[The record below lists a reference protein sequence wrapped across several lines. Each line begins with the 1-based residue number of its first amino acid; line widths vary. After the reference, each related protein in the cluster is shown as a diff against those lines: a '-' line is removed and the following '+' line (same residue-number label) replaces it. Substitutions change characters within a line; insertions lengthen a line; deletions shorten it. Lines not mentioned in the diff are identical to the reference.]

1 MESLIK
7 IKNISPIDGRYK
19 KLCEEISSYFS
30 EYALIKYRIIVEIK
44 WLLFLNEK
52 EFFFKKLSESAL
64 KSLNEISNVMDDDI
78 LRVKKIEEETNH
90 DVKAVEYFIKEKIKL
105 SENQELLNIKEYV
118 HYLCT
123 SEDINNITYGICI
136 KLCLNDIIIPNI
148 KKILD
153 KLNQLA
159 VDYADISLLS
169 KTHGQPA
176 SSTTFGKE
184 MANFFSRI
192 YNHLNV
198 LKKIKIYGKFNGA
211 VGNFNSHKIADKN
224 VDWISNI
231 KYFIENYFNLNFGL
245 YCTQIQDHD
254 YICELCDALARIN
267 STLID
272 LCVDMWLYISNNLLK
287 LKIVQK
293 EIGSSTMPHKVNPID
308 FENAEGNLHLANSLF
323 KLFSTK
329 LPISRLQRDLS
340 DSTILRNIGSSFS
353 YTLIAYKSLLK
364 GLSKIDI
371 EEKALNKELNENWS
385 TLSEPIQIIMK
396 KYNFPDAY
404 EELKNFTRGKHVNKE
419 TMHEFI
425 KTKCNFLPKNVTDE
439 LINLTPHSY
448 IGYANY
454 LAQNVKELT
463 EKMQNTNI

>member
-1 MESLIK
+1 MESLLQ

-19 KLCEEISSYFS
+19 KYCKEISSFFS
-30 EYALIKYRIIVEIK
+30 EYALIKYRILVELK

-64 KSLNEISNVMDDDI
+64 KSLNEISNVTDDDI
-78 LRVKKIEEETNH
+78 LKVKQIEEETNH
-90 DVKAVEYFIKEKIKL
+90 DVKAVEYFIKEKMK
-105 SENQELLNIKEYV
+105 SSQNQELLNIKEYV

-123 SEDINNITYGICI
+123 SEDINNIAYAMCI
-136 KLCLNDIIIPNI
+136 KLCINNIIIPNI
-148 KKILD
+148 KKIMD
-153 KLNQLA
+153 KLVQLA
-159 VDYADISLLS
+159 RDYADISLLS

-198 LKKIKIYGKFNGA
+198 LEKIKIMGKFNGA
-211 VGNFNSHKIADKN
+211 VGNFNAHKIVDKN
-224 VDWISNI
+224 IDWINSI
-231 KYFIENYFNLNFGL
+231 QYFIENYFNLNFCL

-254 YICELCDALARIN
+254 YICELCDTLARIN
-267 STLID
+267 STMID
-272 LCVDMWLYISNNLLK
+272 LCVDIWLYISNNLLK
-287 LKIVQK
+287 LKIVKK

-308 FENAEGNLHLANSLF
+308 FENAEGNLHIANSFF
-323 KLFSTK
+323 KLFSSK

-371 EEKALNKELNENWS
+371 EKNTLDEELNENWS

-404 EELKNFTRGKHVNKE
+404 EELKNFTRGKNINKE
-419 TMHEFI
+419 TLHEFI
-425 KTKCNFLPKNVTDE
+425 KTKCNFLPKNVIDE
-439 LINLTPHSY
+439 LMNLTPHKY

-454 LAQNVKELT
+454 LAQNVEELT
-463 EKMQNTNI
+463 KRMQNTKM